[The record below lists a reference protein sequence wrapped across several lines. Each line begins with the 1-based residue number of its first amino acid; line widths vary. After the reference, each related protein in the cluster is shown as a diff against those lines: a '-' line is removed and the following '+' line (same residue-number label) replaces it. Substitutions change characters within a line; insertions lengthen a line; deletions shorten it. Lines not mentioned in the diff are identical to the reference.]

1 MTAARQPAPPAQPP
15 AWRAYAALG
24 VGVLALSM
32 TSIFVRWSSAPGPVT
47 AFYRMAVAALL
58 LTLPAWL
65 GLRRLPAALPVLPLR
80 LAVAAGALAGLDHAL
95 LSASVAL
102 TRIANL
108 TLLNNIAPLWVA
120 LAAYFLFRERL
131 PRQFWLG
138 LALTLGGAVFVV
150 GYDLLAHPGL
160 SGGDALAGLSS
171 LFYAAYYLVTQRAR
185 RGLPVVVTM
194 WIVNLVAAGLLLL
207 VCLGAG
213 YPLGGYDGRT
223 WLVFLAS
230 GLFSQGIGYLAVA
243 YALGRLPASA
253 VAPTM
258 VAQPVLTT
266 LLAVPLTGE
275 GLIWVQWLGG
285 AVVLLGITLV
295 NRRAA
300 PVLE

>member
-1 MTAARQPAPPAQPP
+1 MSQPVLPAAPPV
-15 AWRAYAALG
+15 WRAYAALG

-32 TSIFVRWSSAPGPVT
+32 TSIFVRLSSAPGPVT
-47 AFYRMAVAALL
+47 AFYRMLVAALL
-58 LTLPAWL
+58 LAVPALLALQRQTSSLPA
-65 GLRRLPAALPVLPLR
+65 VPLR

-120 LAAYFLFRERL
+120 LAAFFFFRERL

-138 LALTLGGAVFVV
+138 LAFTLGGAGFVI
-150 GYDLLAHPGL
+150 GYDLLAHPHL

-185 RGLPVVVTM
+185 RALPVLVFM
-194 WIVNLVAAGLLLL
+194 WIVNLGAAGVLLL
-207 VCLGAG
+207 VCLSAG
-213 YPLGGYDGRT
+213 YPLSGFDSRT

-275 GLIWVQWLGG
+275 GLNWVQWLGG
-285 AVVLLGITLV
+285 AVVLTGIYLV
-295 NRRAA
+295 NRRAL